1 MAVKVVMPK
10 LGMAMKQGEVSIWN
24 KKVGDPVEKGESIAS
39 IQSEKIEMEI
49 EAPEKGTLIDI
60 KVKEGEEV
68 PPGTAICYIGDAN
81 ESVQE
86 EASAPVAEDSVPQ
99 AVQPSNKKTNR
110 SLQKRSNENISS
122 RQENSRKSRIRPK
135 TAERN
140 WTRRTNREG

>member
-86 EASAPVAEDSVPQ
+86 EAGAPVAEDNMPQ
-99 AVQPSNKKTNR
+99 AVQPVK
-110 SLQKRSNENISS
+110 
-122 RQENSRKSRIRPK
+122 QENKPAASKKI
-135 TAERN
+135 E
-140 WTRRTNREG
+140 

>member
-68 PPGTAICYIGDAN
+68 RPAQRSAISGTLMSRCRKRRVRLLLKTICGKPF
-81 ESVQE
+81 S
-86 EASAPVAEDSVPQ
+86 
-99 AVQPSNKKTNR
+99 PSNKKTNP
-110 SLQKRSNENISS
+110 QP
-122 RQENSRKSRIRPK
+122 PK
-135 TAERN
+135 KIE
-140 WTRRTNREG
+140 